1 MDVFRSHFSA
11 FQDQYVLIGGMACDL
26 LLNEA
31 GERFRPTKDV
41 DMVLI
46 IEALTTEFAEAF
58 WAFVEAGGYG
68 TCRWLYGMQSL
79 VNRARFHETSS

>member
-1 MDVFRSHFSA
+1 MMAAGRDVFRSHFSA
-11 FQDQYVLIGGMACDL
+11 YQEQYILIGGMACDL

-46 IEALTTEFAEAF
+46 NKDHVLD
-58 WAFVEAGGYG
+58 VYG
-68 TCRWLYGMQSL
+68 RLYVPEG
-79 VNRARFHETSS
+79 